1 MDFAEPQV
9 PDGLFQK
16 CEKCGEIIC
25 SEDVVTNY
33 HTCPN
38 CQTYFRVPPRARVS
52 MVADKGSFS
61 EWDMDLPIS
70 DPLKFPGYLEKL
82 EHMRKSKLL
91 KSYLGE

>member
-1 MDFAEPQV
+1 MSEKSKKGDFMADFAEPQV

-38 CQTYFRVPPRARVS
+38 C
-52 MVADKGSFS
+52 
-61 EWDMDLPIS
+61 
-70 DPLKFPGYLEKL
+70 
-82 EHMRKSKLL
+82 
-91 KSYLGE
+91 

>member
-1 MDFAEPQV
+1 MSEKSKKGDFMADFAEPQV

-38 CQTYFRVPPRARVS
+38 CQAYFRVPPRARIS
-52 MVADKGSFS
+52 MVADKGSFT
-61 EWDMDLPIS
+61 EWDMGLPVS

-82 EHMRKSKLL
+82 EHMR
-91 KSYLGE
+91 